1 MTNENVIIAW
11 TKGQAAKSLNMS
23 TDGNDLFSYKLK
35 IGTGGGSVIYNHTAG
50 GGSSSRSAGKSDE
63 VGWEG
68 AGQAMVHPSHV
79 QVAGTAYKTSIW
91 NY

>member
-23 TDGNDLFSYKLK
+23 TDGNDLFSYRLK

-50 GGSSSRSAGKSDE
+50 GGSFYSQTTSCHVGLAKS
-63 VGWEG
+63 
-68 AGQAMVHPSHV
+68 
-79 QVAGTAYKTSIW
+79 VALRAKVV
-91 NY
+91 NP